1 MNIFAVI
8 FMNFWGFDLL
18 IFLAAIFNGIV
29 FYIVKHTADELRK
42 KLNHNV
48 FVPHYD
54 ISKRQMHEAVSGLS
68 EEEVLS
74 LSGSAGKFYSLFVNI
89 TGIFPLLGI
98 LGTVVSLLGLVSDME
113 NVTGNFY
120 GALTSTFW
128 GLIFAIVFKFLD
140 GVISPEIENNE
151 RNVRLYLESVGRSE
165 DTASPDDP
173 PSDDQTGDAAEGEDI
188 PEEDRNEE

>member
-48 FVPHYD
+48 YVPHYD
-54 ISKRQMHEAVSGLS
+54 ISKRQMHEAVSTLN
-68 EEEVLS
+68 EEEILA
-74 LSGSAGKFYSLFVNI
+74 LSGASGRFYSLFVNI

-140 GVISPEIENNE
+140 GVISPETENNE

-165 DTASPDDP
+165 DASSPEEKPESMTTAAP
-173 PSDDQTGDAAEGEDI
+173 AEEKDI
-188 PEEDRNEE
+188 PEDGRNEE